1 MRWKGIGEGTTE
13 DDHKVCECSDDMIED
28 FYEDLE
34 KLLKTIPRKD
44 ILVVQGDWNAK
55 IGTDAYETWKRT
67 TGKFGFGETNKRGQK
82 LLERKKR
89 NKRNLSAAE
98 LAEYRTTNRKI
109 VEIKRKPA
117 NVIEDSKGK
126 LLTKV
131 DETTKRWKEYCE
143 ELYNYEIEKDLQVL
157 GESVQV
163 DDMREEILLSEV
175 EIAIKEL
182 KKGKAPG
189 VDNIQAELLQSDG
202 EVTAKVLQKLCNTI
216 AEAKKWPK

>member
-1 MRWKGIGEGTTE
+1 MEFTPVSERIAAIRIAGKPFNLSIIHAYAPTS
-13 DDHKVCECSDDMIED
+13 ECSDDMIED

-67 TGKFGFGETNKRGQK
+67 TGKFGFGETNERVVKK
-82 LLERKKR
+82 LCD
-89 NKRNLSAAE
+89 
-98 LAEYRTTNRKI
+98 TQI

-126 LLTKV
+126 LITKV

-189 VDNIQAELLQSDG
+189 VDNILAELLQFDG

-216 AEAKKWPK
+216 AEDKKWTSFA